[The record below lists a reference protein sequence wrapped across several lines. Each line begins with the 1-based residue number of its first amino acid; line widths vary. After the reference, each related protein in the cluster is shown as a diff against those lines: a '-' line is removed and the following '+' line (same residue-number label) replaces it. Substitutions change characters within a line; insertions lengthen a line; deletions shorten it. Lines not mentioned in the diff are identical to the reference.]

1 MFYTFPMDISS
12 SSESE
17 DIIDDT
23 GCEDKWQE
31 TYWDINY
38 IRSINNDDIGDIE
51 EEDLPHARVIRRF
64 AYREFDTNGEEVQE
78 SYIRDESEEEY
89 DYSEEN
95 SEYTTFL
102 HSDFLVIPAQKKIV
116 ATTPKISRIKV
127 VT

>member
-1 MFYTFPMDISS
+1 MDISS

-31 TYWDINY
+31 TYIH
-38 IRSINNDDIGDIE
+38 SINNDDIGDIE

-64 AYREFDTNGEEVQE
+64 AYKEFDTNGEEVQE

-102 HSDFLVIPAQKKIV
+102 HSDFLAIPAQKKIV